1 MFDFAYS
8 YRATNTR
15 GQDVLGVIYAPD
27 IDMAY
32 ARIRQSALKAR
43 SVALDPKA
51 TVERWLSGG
60 QMSRQ
65 ELARFYKVLARRY
78 KASRSVRETLENAS
92 AYVRDN
98 AIREA
103 AMLMGQ
109 RIQDG
114 VSVSDAML
122 VAGFPQIH
130 AMSIR
135 AAEGS
140 GNYGDTFARLSEDLD
155 REARLAKGISSAMR
169 MPKMLAVFM
178 FVAMF
183 GATYFL
189 APMPEKFMAEIGTRP
204 EPLHEMYFAASHA
217 LHANLPLW
225 GGLYLALPVALIALG
240 RRVKPGRLLDAWG
253 AWRTMSEKSDH
264 GTCWTAFAML
274 YQAGISPA
282 ECATVVA
289 GAARRDD
296 TRTSFALLARLLMA
310 GQPLSMSATRAGF
323 PDFVV
328 AGVTA
333 AEESGG
339 SLSLALQEFARELAT
354 DVEDATGAVQAG
366 MQVAATVLGGL
377 MMTFFIY
384 LTLFPI
390 LTAAVARV

>member
-1 MFDFAYS
+1 MEFAYS
-8 YRATNTR
+8 YRATNAR
-15 GQDVLGVIYAPD
+15 GQDVLGTIYAPN

-43 SVALDPKA
+43 SVAPDPKA

-114 VSVSDAML
+114 VSVSEAML
-122 VAGFPQIH
+122 VAGFPRIH

-135 AAEGS
+135 AAEGA
-140 GNYGDTFARLSEDLD
+140 GNYGDTFARLAEDLD
-155 REARLAKGISSAMR
+155 REARLAKGIDSAMR
-169 MPKMLAVFM
+169 MPKVLAVFM
-178 FVAMF
+178 FVVLF

-189 APMPEKFMAEIGTRP
+189 APLPEKFMKEVGTQP
-204 EPLHEMYFAASHA
+204 EALHQVYFAASHA
-217 LHANLPLW
+217 LHANLLLW
-225 GGLYLALPVALIALG
+225 GGLYLALTVVLIAVG
-240 RRVKPGRLLDAWG
+240 RRIKPSRLLDVWG
-253 AWRTMSEKSDH
+253 SWRSMSERSDH

-296 TRTSFALLARLLMA
+296 TRLSFSLLARLLMA

-339 SLSLALQEFARELAT
+339 SLSQALQDFTRELAQ
-354 DVEDATGAVQAG
+354 DVEDATGVVQAG

-390 LTAAVARV
+390 LTAAVAKV

>member
-1 MFDFAYS
+1 MFDLAYS
-8 YRATNTR
+8 YRATNAR
-15 GQDVLGVIYAPD
+15 GQDVMGTIYAPD

-43 SVALDPKA
+43 SVTLDPKA
-51 TVERWLSGG
+51 TVNRWLSGG
-60 QMSRQ
+60 EMSRQ

-78 KASRSVRETLENAS
+78 KASRSVRETLENAQ

-103 AMLMGQ
+103 ALLMGQ

-114 VSVSDAML
+114 VSVSEAML
-122 VAGFPQIH
+122 VAGFPRIH

-140 GNYGDTFARLSEDLD
+140 GNYGDTFARLAEDLD

-169 MPKMLAVFM
+169 MPKVLAAFM
-178 FVAMF
+178 FVVLF

-189 APMPEKFMAEIGTRP
+189 APLPEKFMKEVGTQP
-204 EPLHEMYFAASHA
+204 EALHQLYFAASHA

-225 GGLYLALPVALIALG
+225 GGLYLALPVVLIAVG
-240 RRVKPGRLLDAWG
+240 RRIKPARLLDVWG
-253 AWRTMSEKSDH
+253 SWRSMSEKSDH

-296 TRTSFALLARLLMA
+296 TRLSFSLLARLLMA
-310 GQPLSMSATRAGF
+310 GQPLSMSVTRAGF

-339 SLSLALQEFARELAT
+339 SLSHALQDFTRELAQ
-354 DVEDATGAVQAG
+354 DVEEATGVVQAG

-377 MMTFFIY
+377 MMMFFIY

-390 LTAAVARV
+390 LTAAVSKV